1 MRRAPTSV
9 PAGLFAVVVP
19 LFSVIVPFVAPPVSA
34 RGSDGSA
41 ERGAKIGTA
50 RDFTLTAQDG
60 AAFSTA
66 DPRGMMAE
74 DADR

>member
-1 MRRAPTSV
+1 MRRSPASV
-9 PAGLFAVVVP
+9 PAGLFTVVVP

-50 RDFTLTAQDG
+50 PDFTLISRDG
-60 AAFSTA
+60 TAFSTA
-66 DPRGMMAE
+66 DLRDSVAE
-74 DADR
+74 GAER